1 VEPTD
6 AGRAIVASAPK
17 GVVARMRDELPALD
31 EAELSRIDWALQRL
45 AELVQVDVSVTEE

>member
-1 VEPTD
+1 
-6 AGRAIVASAPK
+6 
-17 GVVARMRDELPALD
+17 MRDELPALD